1 MASRATPDPWG
12 DTLTSL
18 DLVRAIEERSFNAW
32 PALEVAVVEGW
43 LLRFAEGYSKRAN
56 SANALAPTA
65 PLEGLLPL
73 VEVLYRRHGITP
85 CVRITPLAGEADATL
100 LDRLGWTT
108 VDESLVLVAPL
119 AGFDGAARP
128 GLSLSHTATQA
139 WIDGYAQASRRTDLK
154 RDVLARMLAAIRP
167 EVVFATAT
175 ENDRPVGFGMAVV
188 ERGMVGLFDIATDPA
203 ARGRGH
209 ARRLVSTLMG
219 WGRSR
224 GAMQAYLQVTVGN
237 TVARGLYGSLGYRD
251 SYLYNYWLP
260 PQRPSTQ

>member
-1 MASRATPDPWG
+1 M
-12 DTLTSL
+12 TSL

-32 PALEVAVVEGW
+32 PALEVAVVNGW

-85 CVRITPLAGEADATL
+85 CVRITPLASDADAAL

-108 VDESLVLVAPL
+108 IDDSLVMVAPL
-119 AGFDGAARP
+119 AGCDTPVPR
-128 GLSLSHTATQA
+128 GLSLSPTATQA
-139 WIDGYAQASRRTDLK
+139 WIDGYAHASSRADLK
-154 RDVLARMLAAIRP
+154 REVLARMLAAIRP

-175 ENDRPVGFGMAVV
+175 EGDRPVCFGMAVL
-188 ERGMVGLFDIATDPA
+188 ERRMVGLFDIATDPY

-209 ARRLVSTLMG
+209 ARQLVSALMG
-219 WGRSR
+219 WGRSK
-224 GAMQAYLQVTVGN
+224 GATQAYLQVTVGN
-237 TVARGLYGSLGYRD
+237 TAARGLYASLGYRD
-251 SYLYNYWLP
+251 GYRYSYWLP
-260 PQRPSTQ
+260 PQRPFTQ